1 MISLD
6 KYIHGLKQE
15 LDKYNQSFLKKTKP
29 KYLYDPI
36 YYSIDNGGK
45 KIRPSILFLASEYS
59 GETNENTFKA
69 ALSIEYFHIFSLVHD
84 DIMDHD
90 EFRRGK
96 ETIHKKWDSATAI
109 LAGDGLIALSNI
121 LMMSI
126 SHPRLNEILKSY
138 SETILSVCEGQAFD
152 KEFEKRSDVSIDEYI
167 QMISLKT
174 AWLIGSSAKIGA
186 ILSSDK
192 PEIWDT
198 FYDIAFN
205 LGIAFQIQDDILDL
219 YADQEQLGKD
229 IASDIFNQKNSV
241 LTIYARE
248 SSSIPEQAD
257 LEKSRSFI
265 NGLKENFEKN
275 GVLERSISLK
285 NEYYNIALSKI
296 NTLKSND
303 IKTLLLE
310 LSQKLNSR
318 NF

>member
-1 MISLD
+1 MMNLD
-6 KYIHGLKQE
+6 KYIFDLKQR
-15 LDKYNQSFLKKTKP
+15 LNSYNQLFLTKTKP
-29 KYLYDPI
+29 NYLYDPI
-36 YYSIDNGGK
+36 YYSIENGGK

-59 GETNENTFKA
+59 GPSDENTLKA

-96 ETIHKKWDSATAI
+96 ETVHKKWDSATAI

-126 SHPRLNEILKSY
+126 SHPRLSDVLKSY

-152 KEFEKRSDVSIDEYI
+152 KEFENRLDVSIDEYI
-167 QMISLKT
+167 KMISLKT
-174 AWLIGSSAKIGA
+174 AWLIGASAKIGA
-186 ILSSDK
+186 ILSSEDASL
-192 PEIWDT
+192 WDT

-248 SSSIPEQAD
+248 ENSIPAKKDLVKSISFINSLKQEFEKNAV
-257 LEKSRSFI
+257 LEKSV
-265 NGLKENFEKN
+265 K
-275 GVLERSISLK
+275 LK
-285 NEYYNIALSKI
+285 NDYYDIALSKI
-296 NTLKSND
+296 NTLKDNE

-318 NF
+318 HF